1 MLPHRSSFR
10 KFLGMRTRSYFLWAS
25 ISLIFLSACA
35 TFTAKSP
42 TNTSNAGILVSQI
55 TSHCTDLDAPE
66 LGKGKMCIDNGFRIK
81 ADDFSFSNWGRS
93 TEADA
98 NVTVQTLIDLFGHS
112 AVCIDG
118 PSTECVM
125 RPTTVQKLE
134 EWNNALAG
142 GRCEGLATLSTRFLL
157 KLDDPSK
164 FDPTAIRV
172 ADLQRGNQLLDSTIV
187 YWWATQF
194 LTEVSDRAATS
205 RGKSPLHLV
214 DDLIQGLANGVG
226 YTVGLYF
233 GSSGHAVTPFAVTH
247 HGDDFIIHVYD
258 NNFPGERKEIVVNGN
273 TNSWTY
279 AAARAQPD
287 GGSVDWTG
295 TTGTLELT
303 PMSSRKGP
311 FKCAF
316 CSTATATTDTVLT
329 IASRDPAAAGYTF
342 ITTRDGQR
350 IEASPDSVINT
361 ITGSTYAIS
370 KGLGGGLV
378 TIHIPKTIT
387 DFDVEIRR
395 GSTVIPAADVVV
407 AIQRPMTANIQVSGD
422 LAHTVVGSTS
432 KNTTLIAVRS
442 GSTSISAP
450 EENSARLSIAAG
462 GQLSRTELPRGHTL
476 LIHQIQNNAI
486 EVAIK
491 GVNGSEISS
500 TSLTA
505 SENSPATEATLAINE
520 LGAIIATNA
529 RIEPIP
535 VSTARQVNFLPGA
548 KKTPGA
554 TTTSTTTNPTS
565 IEIFLPD

>member
-1 MLPHRSSFR
+1 
-10 KFLGMRTRSYFLWAS
+10 MRNRPYFLWVS
-25 ISLIFLSACA
+25 LSLIFLSACS
-35 TFTAKSP
+35 TFSAKSP
-42 TNTSNAGILVSQI
+42 TNTSSTAALVSQI
-55 TSHCTDLDAPE
+55 ASHCTDLDAPE
-66 LGKGKMCIDNGFRIK
+66 LGEGKMCVDNGFRIK

-98 NVTVQTLIDLFGHS
+98 NVTIQTLIDLFGHS

-157 KLDDPSK
+157 KLDDPTTFK
-164 FDPTAIRV
+164 PDATRV

-205 RGKSPLHLV
+205 RTKSPLQLV

-247 HGDDFIIHVYD
+247 RGDDFIIHVYD
-258 NNFPGERKEIVVNGN
+258 NNFPGVRKEIVVNGSA
-273 TNSWTY
+273 NSWTY
-279 AAARAQPD
+279 TAARAQPD
-287 GGSVDWTG
+287 GSSVDWTG
-295 TTGTLELT
+295 TTGTVELT

-311 FKCAF
+311 FKCSF
-316 CSTATATTDTVLT
+316 CATSSAATDTVLT

-342 ITTRDGQR
+342 ITTRNGQR
-350 IEASPDSVINT
+350 IEASPDSVVNT

-378 TIHIPKTIT
+378 TIHIPNTIT
-387 DFDVEIRR
+387 DFDIEVRR
-395 GSTVIPAADVVV
+395 GSSVIPAADVVV
-407 AIQRPMTANIQVSGD
+407 AIQRPNMANIQVSGD
-422 LAHTVVGSTS
+422 LAHTVVGSSSTS
-432 KNTTLIAVRS
+432 TTLIAVRS
-442 GSTSISAP
+442 DSTSISAP
-450 EENSARLSIAAG
+450 AENSARLSIAAG

-476 LIHQIQNNAI
+476 LIHQIEDDAI

-491 GVNGSEISS
+491 GENGSEISS

-505 SENSPATEATLAINE
+505 SENSAATEVTLVINE
-520 LGAIIATNA
+520 LGAIVVTSADV
-529 RIEPIP
+529 EPVP
-535 VSTARQVNFLPGA
+535 VHVPSAINF
-548 KKTPGA
+548 TPGKKKPTSP
-554 TTTSTTTNPTS
+554 TTTTDPAS
-565 IEIFLPD
+565 IEIALPG

>member
-1 MLPHRSSFR
+1 
-10 KFLGMRTRSYFLWAS
+10 MRNRPYFLWVS
-25 ISLIFLSACA
+25 LSLIFLSACS
-35 TFTAKSP
+35 TFSAKSP
-42 TNTSNAGILVSQI
+42 TNTSSTAALVSQI
-55 TSHCTDLDAPE
+55 ASHCTDLDAPE
-66 LGKGKMCIDNGFRIK
+66 LGEGKMCIDNGFRIK

-98 NVTVQTLIDLFGHS
+98 NVTIQTLIDLFGHS
-112 AVCIDG
+112 AVCVDG
-118 PSTECVM
+118 PSSECVI

-157 KLDDPSK
+157 KLDDPTT
-164 FDPTAIRV
+164 FTPDATRV

-205 RGKSPLHLV
+205 RTKSPLQLV

-247 HGDDFIIHVYD
+247 RGDDFIIHVYD
-258 NNFPGERKEIVVNGN
+258 NNFPGVRKEIVVNGSA
-273 TNSWTY
+273 NSWTY
-279 AAARAQPD
+279 TAARAQPD
-287 GGSVDWTG
+287 GSSVDWTG
-295 TTGTLELT
+295 TMGTVELT

-311 FKCAF
+311 FKCSF
-316 CSTATATTDTVLT
+316 CATSSAATDTVLT

-342 ITTRDGQR
+342 ITTRNGQR
-350 IEASPDSVINT
+350 IEASPDSVVNT

-378 TIHIPKTIT
+378 TIHIPNTIT
-387 DFDVEIRR
+387 DFDIEVRR
-395 GSTVIPAADVVV
+395 GSSVIPAADVVV
-407 AIQRPMTANIQVSGD
+407 AIQRPNMANIQVSGD
-422 LAHTVVGSTS
+422 LAHTVVGSSSTS
-432 KNTTLIAVRS
+432 TTLIAVRS
-442 GSTSISAP
+442 DSTSISAP
-450 EENSARLSIAAG
+450 AENSARLSIAAG

-476 LIHQIQNNAI
+476 LIHQIEDDAI

-491 GVNGSEISS
+491 GENGSEISS

-505 SENSPATEATLAINE
+505 SENSAATEVTLVINE
-520 LGAIIATNA
+520 LGAIVVTSADV
-529 RIEPIP
+529 EPVP
-535 VSTARQVNFLPGA
+535 VHVPSAINF
-548 KKTPGA
+548 TPGKKKPTSP
-554 TTTSTTTNPTS
+554 TTTTDPAS
-565 IEIFLPD
+565 IEIALPG

>member
-1 MLPHRSSFR
+1 
-10 KFLGMRTRSYFLWAS
+10 MRNRPYFLWVS

-35 TFTAKSP
+35 TFGAKSP
-42 TNTSNAGILVSQI
+42 TNTSTTASLVSQI

-66 LGKGKMCIDNGFRIK
+66 LGEGKMCIDNGFRIK

-112 AVCIDG
+112 AVCVDG

-125 RPTTVQKLE
+125 RPSTVQKLE
-134 EWNNALAG
+134 AWNNALAG

-157 KLDDPSK
+157 KLDDPTTFVS
-164 FDPTAIRV
+164 TATRV

-205 RGKSPLHLV
+205 RTKSPLQLV

-233 GSSGHAVTPFAVTH
+233 GSSGHSITPFAVTH
-247 HGDDFIIHVYD
+247 RGDDFIIHVYD
-258 NNFPGERKEIVVNGN
+258 NNFPGVRKELVVNGN

-287 GGSVDWTG
+287 GSTIDWTG

-311 FKCAF
+311 FECAF
-316 CSTATATTDTVLT
+316 CATSTAATDTVIT

-378 TIHIPKTIT
+378 TIHIPNTIT
-387 DFDVEIRR
+387 DFDVEVRR
-395 GSTVIPAADVVV
+395 GSSVIPAADVVV
-407 AIQRPMTANIQVSGD
+407 AIQRPKMANIQVSGD
-422 LAHTVVGSTS
+422 LAHTVVGSSS
-432 KNTTLIAVRS
+432 KSTTLIAVRS
-442 GSTSISAP
+442 DSTSVSAP
-450 EENSARLSIAAG
+450 TENSARLSIAAG

-476 LIHQIQNNAI
+476 LIRQIEDSAI

-491 GVNGSEISS
+491 GENGSEISS

-505 SENSPATEATLAINE
+505 SENSPATDVTLAINE
-520 LGAIIATNA
+520 LGAIVATSADVEPVPVRAPSIA
-529 RIEPIP
+529 
-535 VSTARQVNFLPGA
+535 NF
-548 KKTPGA
+548 TPGKKKP
-554 TTTSTTTNPTS
+554 TSSTTTTDPAS
-565 IEIFLPD
+565 IEIALPD

>member
-1 MLPHRSSFR
+1 
-10 KFLGMRTRSYFLWAS
+10 MRNRPYFLWVS
-25 ISLIFLSACA
+25 LSLIFLSACS
-35 TFTAKSP
+35 TFSAKSP
-42 TNTSNAGILVSQI
+42 TNTSSTAALVSQI
-55 TSHCTDLDAPE
+55 ASHCTDLDAPE
-66 LGKGKMCIDNGFRIK
+66 LGEGKMCIDNGFRIN

-98 NVTVQTLIDLFGHS
+98 NVTIQTLIDLFGHS

-157 KLDDPSK
+157 KLDDPTTFK
-164 FDPTAIRV
+164 PDATRV

-205 RGKSPLHLV
+205 RTKSPLQLV

-247 HGDDFIIHVYD
+247 RGDDFIIHVYD
-258 NNFPGERKEIVVNGN
+258 NNFPGVRKEIVVNGSA
-273 TNSWTY
+273 NSWTY
-279 AAARAQPD
+279 TAARAQPD
-287 GGSVDWTG
+287 GSSVDWTG
-295 TTGTLELT
+295 TMGTVELT

-311 FKCAF
+311 FKCSF
-316 CSTATATTDTVLT
+316 CATSSAATDTVLT

-342 ITTRDGQR
+342 ITTRNGQR
-350 IEASPDSVINT
+350 IEASPDSVVNT

-378 TIHIPKTIT
+378 TIHIPNTIT
-387 DFDVEIRR
+387 DFDIEVRR
-395 GSTVIPAADVVV
+395 GSSVIPAADVVV
-407 AIQRPMTANIQVSGD
+407 AIQRPNMANIQVSGD
-422 LAHTVVGSTS
+422 LAHTVVGSSSTS
-432 KNTTLIAVRS
+432 TTLIAVRS
-442 GSTSISAP
+442 DSTSISAP
-450 EENSARLSIAAG
+450 AENSARLSIAAG

-476 LIHQIQNNAI
+476 LIHQIKDDAI

-491 GVNGSEISS
+491 GENGSEISS
-500 TSLTA
+500 TSLSA
-505 SENSPATEATLAINE
+505 SENSAATEVTLVINE
-520 LGAIIATNA
+520 LGAIVVTSADVEPVPVHVPNA
-529 RIEPIP
+529 INFTPGKKKP
-535 VSTARQVNFLPGA
+535 VSP
-548 KKTPGA
+548 
-554 TTTSTTTNPTS
+554 TTTTDPAS
-565 IEIFLPD
+565 IEIALPG

>member
-1 MLPHRSSFR
+1 
-10 KFLGMRTRSYFLWAS
+10 MRNRPYFLWLS
-25 ISLIFLSACA
+25 VSLIFLSACS
-35 TFTAKSP
+35 TFSAKSP
-42 TNTSNAGILVSQI
+42 TNTSNAAALVTQI
-55 TSHCTDLDAPE
+55 ESHCTDLDAPE
-66 LGKGKMCIDNGFRIK
+66 LGDGKMCVDNGFRVK

-93 TEADA
+93 TTADA
-98 NVTVQTLIDLFGHS
+98 NVTIQTLVDLFGHS

-157 KLDDPSK
+157 KLDDPAT
-164 FDPTAIRV
+164 FNPTATRV

-194 LTEVSDRAATS
+194 LTEVSDRAASS
-205 RGKSPLHLV
+205 RTKSPLQLV

-247 HGDDFIIHVYD
+247 RANDFIIHVYD
-258 NNFPGERKEIVVNGN
+258 NNFPSVRKEIVVNGN

-279 AAARAQPD
+279 SAARAQPD
-287 GGSVDWTG
+287 GNNVDWTG

-316 CSTATATTDTVLT
+316 CSTSGASTDTVLT

-361 ITGSTYAIS
+361 ISGSTYEIS
-370 KGLGGGLV
+370 KGLGGSLV
-378 TIHIPKTIT
+378 TIRIPNSIT
-387 DFDVEIRR
+387 DFDVEVRR
-395 GSTVIPAADVVV
+395 GSSVIPAADVVV
-407 AIQRPMTANIQVSGD
+407 AIQRPMMANIQVSGD
-422 LAHTVVGSTS
+422 LAHAVVGSSS

-442 GSTSISAP
+442 DSTSISAP
-450 EENSARLSIAAG
+450 IENSARLSIAAG
-462 GQLSRTELPRGHTL
+462 GQLSRTELPSGHTL
-476 LIHQIQNNAI
+476 LIHQIEDSAI

-491 GVNGSEISS
+491 GENGSEISS
-500 TSLTA
+500 VTLTA
-505 SENSPATEATLAINE
+505 SENSAATEVTLAINE
-520 LGAIIATNA
+520 LGAIVATTSDV
-529 RIEPIP
+529 EPVP
-535 VSTARQVNFLPGA
+535 VHVPSVVNFTPG
-548 KKTPGA
+548 KKTPA
-554 TTTSTTTNPTS
+554 TASTTTDPTS
-565 IEIFLPD
+565 IEIALPG

>member
-1 MLPHRSSFR
+1 
-10 KFLGMRTRSYFLWAS
+10 MRNRPYFLWVS
-25 ISLIFLSACA
+25 LSLIFLSACS
-35 TFTAKSP
+35 TFSGSSP
-42 TNTSNAGILVSQI
+42 TNTSSTAALVSQI
-55 TSHCTDLDAPE
+55 ASHCTDLDAPE
-66 LGKGKMCIDNGFRIK
+66 LGEGKMCVDNGFRIK

-98 NVTVQTLIDLFGHS
+98 NVTIQTLIDLFGHS

-157 KLDDPSK
+157 KLDDPTTFK
-164 FDPTAIRV
+164 PDATRV

-205 RGKSPLHLV
+205 RTKSPLQLV

-247 HGDDFIIHVYD
+247 RGDDFIIHVYD
-258 NNFPGERKEIVVNGN
+258 NNFPGVRKEIVVNGSA
-273 TNSWTY
+273 NSWTY
-279 AAARAQPD
+279 TAARAQPD
-287 GGSVDWTG
+287 GSSVDWTG
-295 TTGTLELT
+295 TTGTVELT

-311 FKCAF
+311 FKCSF
-316 CSTATATTDTVLT
+316 CATSSAATDTVLT

-342 ITTRDGQR
+342 ITTRNGQR
-350 IEASPDSVINT
+350 IEASPDSVVNT

-378 TIHIPKTIT
+378 TIHIPNTIT
-387 DFDVEIRR
+387 DFDIEVRR
-395 GSTVIPAADVVV
+395 GSSVIPAADVVV
-407 AIQRPMTANIQVSGD
+407 AIQRPNMANIQVSGD
-422 LAHTVVGSTS
+422 LAHTVVGSSSTS
-432 KNTTLIAVRS
+432 TTLIAVRS
-442 GSTSISAP
+442 DSTSISAP
-450 EENSARLSIAAG
+450 AENSARLSIAAG

-476 LIHQIQNNAI
+476 LIHQIKDDAI

-491 GVNGSEISS
+491 GENGSEISS

-505 SENSPATEATLAINE
+505 SENSPATEVTLAINE
-520 LGAIIATNA
+520 LGAIVVTSADV
-529 RIEPIP
+529 EPVP
-535 VSTARQVNFLPGA
+535 VHVPSAINF
-548 KKTPGA
+548 TPGKKKPTSP
-554 TTTSTTTNPTS
+554 TTTTDPAS
-565 IEIFLPD
+565 IEIALPG

>member
-1 MLPHRSSFR
+1 
-10 KFLGMRTRSYFLWAS
+10 MRNRPYFLWLS
-25 ISLIFLSACA
+25 VSLIFLSACS
-35 TFTAKSP
+35 TFSSKSP
-42 TNTSNAGILVSQI
+42 TNTSNARALVTQI
-55 TSHCTDLDAPE
+55 ESHCTDLDAPE
-66 LGKGKMCIDNGFRIK
+66 LGDGKMCVDNGFRVK

-93 TEADA
+93 TTADA
-98 NVTVQTLIDLFGHS
+98 NVTIQTLVDLFGHS

-157 KLDDPSK
+157 KLDEPAAFS
-164 FDPTAIRV
+164 PTATRV
-172 ADLQRGNQLLDSTIV
+172 TDLQRGNQLLDSTIV

-194 LTEVSDRAATS
+194 LTEVSDRAASS
-205 RGKSPLHLV
+205 RTKSPLQLV

-247 HGDDFIIHVYD
+247 RGDDFIIHVYD
-258 NNFPGERKEIVVNGN
+258 NNFPGVRKEIAVNG
-273 TNSWTY
+273 TSNSWTY
-279 AAARAQPD
+279 SAARAQPD
-287 GGSVDWTG
+287 GNNVDWTG

-316 CSTATATTDTVLT
+316 CSTSASSTDTVLT

-361 ITGSTYAIS
+361 ITGSTYSIS

-378 TIHIPKTIT
+378 TIRIPSTVT
-387 DFDVEIRR
+387 DFDVEVRR
-395 GSTVIPAADVVV
+395 GSSVIPAADVVV
-407 AIQRPMTANIQVSGD
+407 AIQRPNMANIQVSGD
-422 LAHTVVGSTS
+422 LAHAVVGSSS
-432 KNTTLIAVRS
+432 KSTTLIAVRS
-442 GSTSISAP
+442 DSTSVSAP

-462 GQLSRTELPRGHTL
+462 GQLSRTELPQGHTL
-476 LIHQIQNNAI
+476 LIHQIEDSAI

-491 GVNGSEISS
+491 GENGSEISS
-500 TSLTA
+500 TSLIA
-505 SENSPATEATLAINE
+505 SENSPATEVTLAINE
-520 LGAIIATNA
+520 LGSIVATTSDVEPVPVHVPNA
-529 RIEPIP
+529 
-535 VSTARQVNFLPGA
+535 VNFTPG
-548 KKTPGA
+548 KKTPA
-554 TTTSTTTNPTS
+554 NASTTTDPSS
-565 IEIFLPD
+565 IEIALPG